1 MNETA
6 NRHAKAEPIAA
17 VLAGR
22 CRRDSGYRATIPLD
36 NADEFWTEAA
46 VAAHVSDGAWDYVPS
61 AETCAYA
68 LSILD
73 AALSDPFVGLGGL
86 PL

>member
-1 MNETA
+1 MNEVA
-6 NRHAKAEPIAA
+6 NRHAKAEPIAI

-36 NADEFWTEAA
+36 NDDDFWTEAA
-46 VAAHVSDGAWDYVPS
+46 IAAGVSDGAWDYVPS
-61 AETCAYA
+61 AATCAYA
-68 LSILD
+68 LAIVDGTL
-73 AALSDPFVGLGGL
+73 ADPFVGLGGM